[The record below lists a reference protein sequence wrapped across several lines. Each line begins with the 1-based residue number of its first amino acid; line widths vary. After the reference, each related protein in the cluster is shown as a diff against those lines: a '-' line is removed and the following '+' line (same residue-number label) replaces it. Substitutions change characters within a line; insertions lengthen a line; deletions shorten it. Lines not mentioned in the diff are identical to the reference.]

1 MKRYIYLFILMVC
14 FAACADDDSLTPTG
28 TPEFGYSVP
37 QGNHE
42 YDDRIVDWNEKCNV
56 FILYKFNLKELY
68 WQVTSWNESQK
79 NEEGATNPY
88 VRGIV
93 GEIADSNYVEQQ
105 LDLVEQQFLN
115 FYHDTT
121 LRRCLPLKLLLCS
134 KLLNRTIQG
143 TETRLNVYSGY
154 DYLAL
159 NWGSQ
164 EIQTITTTQKN
175 SFKNDVNY
183 AFLTRLLDKGK
194 IIEDADFY
202 ENANYEKT
210 VTNKDM
216 YGRGFIKA
224 GTKEDNDIE
233 NFIQAIIQ
241 NSYEDLLA
249 EQKDGDTS
257 YKGILSAKKDVNGYI
272 RKKYDSLVNK
282 FKNAYGIDLQA
293 IGNATLK

>member
-1 MKRYIYLFILMVC
+1 ML
-14 FAACADDDSLTPTG
+14 
-28 TPEFGYSVP
+28 
-37 QGNHE
+37 
-42 YDDRIVDWNEKCNV
+42 
-56 FILYKFNLKELY
+56 
-68 WQVTSWNESQK
+68 
-79 NEEGATNPY
+79 
-88 VRGIV
+88 
-93 GEIADSNYVEQQ
+93 
-105 LDLVEQQFLN
+105 
-115 FYHDTT
+115 
-121 LRRCLPLKLLLCS
+121 
-134 KLLNRTIQG
+134 
-143 TETRLNVYSGY
+143 
-154 DYLAL
+154 
-159 NWGSQ
+159 
-164 EIQTITTTQKN
+164 
-175 SFKNDVNY
+175 
-183 AFLTRLLDKGK
+183 LTRLLDKGK